1 MIDKIWKEQP
11 PGFYCLALK
20 SPSGKWQDKLFEDIG
35 SALAWLKD
43 NRDSGDLYFCTT
55 SLSDKRRVKGC
66 VQSSRY
72 LWQDLDEVNPEDL
85 GSLKPTIAWQSS
97 PGRFQGL
104 WRLDSL
110 CEPSRLEALNKALA
124 EKVGA
129 DQGSWILTKVL
140 RIPGTVNHKYPAKP
154 KVKMLWEDGKTYN
167 IGRLEDKLKPRSR
180 ENTEGATVQELDFK
194 EVYARCRDKMPR
206 KARRLLTAD
215 TATQGKRSDVLWY
228 LEHELIKAGLKPS
241 EVYTLVK
248 HSVWNKFKG
257 RSDEHERLMSE
268 INKAV
273 ADKKE
278 QKKEDVAISF
288 EPESEE
294 SSEAEE
300 SHLFSMTLQN
310 DLELMTDVY
319 QYPGWTVEG
328 FWTRKSHGIIAGE
341 PKSFKSTLVLDM
353 AVSVASGKNFLG
365 EFPVVDTGPVLI
377 VQNENAPW
385 IMKDRLIKIRSNR
398 GLIGEIS
405 KVGGLYEVKFPV
417 QLPLYYINQ
426 QGFNFNEPYHR
437 KLLDKVMSSVNPR
450 MVIFDPLYLMFD
462 GDVNQSKDLN
472 PILSWL
478 LNLKDKHSCSLVL
491 IHHWKKGTAGTKIRG
506 GQRML
511 GSTTLH
517 GWVESAWYLD
527 VKKSDELEE
536 EIFSDELNS
545 PSGSATLTLEREF
558 RGAGTYPK
566 LDMVVKMG
574 DFGSVDYSVEIK
586 KHKKERGGI
595 NEEEVKKSI
604 KELLDLRDGHVTMR
618 EISKELGIS
627 RKVASKLLKELHG
640 TSEKEGE

>member
-1 MIDKIWKEQP
+1 MLDKIWREQP

-20 SPSGKWQDKLFEDIG
+20 SPSGKWQDKLFESID
-35 SALAWLKD
+35 SALSWLKE
-43 NRDSGDLYFCTT
+43 NKGNGDLYFCTT

-72 LWQDLDEVNPEDL
+72 LWQDLDEVDPSSL

-104 WRLDSL
+104 WKLNVL
-110 CEPSRLEALNKALA
+110 CEPRRLEALNKALA
-124 EKVGA
+124 QKVGA

-140 RIPGTVNHKYPAKP
+140 RIPGTVNHKYPARP
-154 KVKMLWEDGKTYN
+154 KVKMLWEDGRTYN
-167 IGRLEDKLKPRSR
+167 IGRLEQKLEPDSTR
-180 ENTEGATVQELDFK
+180 EREEDATGPELKFK
-194 EVYARCRDKMPR
+194 EVYAKYKDSMPR
-206 KARRLLTAD
+206 KVRRLLTTD
-215 TATQGKRSDVLWY
+215 TATQGKRSDILWY
-228 LEHELIKAGLKPS
+228 LEHELIKAGLKPQ
-241 EVYTLVK
+241 EVYALVK
-248 HSVWNKFKG
+248 ASVWNKFKG
-257 RSDEHERLMSE
+257 RSDEEERLMSE
-268 INKAV
+268 IGKAV
-273 ADKKE
+273 AEKGESKEKKKE
-278 QKKEDVAISF
+278 ERISLEF
-288 EPESEE
+288 EPTEE
-294 SSEAEE
+294 DASDSSN
-300 SHLFSMTLQN
+300 LFSLNLQN

-353 AVSVASGKNFLG
+353 AVSVASGKKFLD
-365 EFPVVDTGPVLI
+365 EFEVVDTGPVLI

-385 IMKDRLIKIRSNR
+385 IMKDRLTKIRSNR

-405 KVGGLYEVKFPV
+405 KTGGLYEVKFPV
-417 QLPLYYINQ
+417 QLPMYYINQ
-426 QGFNFNEPYHR
+426 QGFNLNEPFHR
-437 KLLDKVMSSVNPR
+437 KLLDKIMSSVRPR

-462 GDVNQSKDLN
+462 GDVNKSKDLN

-478 LNLKDKHSCSLVL
+478 LALKDKHGCSLVV

-574 DFGSVDYSVEIK
+574 DFGSIDYSVEIK
-586 KHKKERGGI
+586 RHKKERGGI

-604 KELLDLRDGHVTMR
+604 QELLEIRDGHVTMR

-627 RKVASKLLKELHG
+627 RKIASRILKEIQA
-640 TSEKEGE
+640 SDAQ

>member
-1 MIDKIWKEQP
+1 MLDKIWKEQP

-20 SPSGKWQDKLFEDIG
+20 SPSGKWQDKLFEDID
-35 SALAWLKD
+35 SALGWLKENKD
-43 NRDSGDLYFCTT
+43 KGDLYFCTT

-72 LWQDLDEVNPEDL
+72 LWQDLDEVNPSGL

-104 WRLDSL
+104 WKLNEL
-110 CEPSRLEALNKALA
+110 CEPRRLESLNKALA
-124 EKVGA
+124 LKVEA

-140 RIPGTVNHKYPAKP
+140 RIPGTVNHKYPAEP
-154 KVKMLWEDGKTYN
+154 KVKLLWEDGRTYN
-167 IGRLEDKLKPRSR
+167 IRQLEQRLKPEGSTG
-180 ENTEGATVQELDFK
+180 ESTEDATDQELSFK
-194 EVYARCRDKMPR
+194 EVYAKYKNKMPR
-206 KARRLLTAD
+206 KVRRLLTAD
-215 TATQGKRSDVLWY
+215 TATPGKRSEILWY
-228 LEHELIKAGLKPS
+228 LEHELIKAGLKPN
-241 EVYTLVK
+241 EVYALVK
-248 HSVWNKFKG
+248 ASVWNKFKG
-257 RSDEHERLMSE
+257 RDDEHERLMSE
-268 INKAV
+268 IQKAV
-273 ADKKE
+273 SDNREPKEKKKE
-278 QKKEDVAISF
+278 ERIELDTPDEDVDS
-288 EPESEE
+288 ES
-294 SSEAEE
+294 
-300 SHLFSMTLQN
+300 LFSLSLQN

-353 AVSVASGKNFLG
+353 AVAVASGKQFLG
-365 EFPVVDTGPVLI
+365 EFSVVDPGPVLI

-398 GLIGEIS
+398 GLIGEIT
-405 KVGGLYEVKFPV
+405 KIGGLYEVKFPV

-426 QGFNFNEPYHR
+426 QGFNFNEPFHR
-437 KLLDKVMSSVNPR
+437 KLLDKVMASVQPR

-478 LNLKDKHSCSLVL
+478 LVLKEKHNCSLAL

-536 EIFSDELNS
+536 EIFSDELNM

-566 LDMVVKMG
+566 LDMVIKMG

-595 NEEEVKKSI
+595 NEEDVKKSI
-604 KELLDLRDGHVTMR
+604 QELLEIRDGKVTMR

-627 RKVASKLLKELHG
+627 RKVASRILKELEAG
-640 TSEKEGE
+640 AQS